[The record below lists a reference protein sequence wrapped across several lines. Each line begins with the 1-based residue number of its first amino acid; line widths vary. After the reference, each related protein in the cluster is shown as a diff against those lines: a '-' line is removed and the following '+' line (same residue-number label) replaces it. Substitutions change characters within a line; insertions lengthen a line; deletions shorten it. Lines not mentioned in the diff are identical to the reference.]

1 MAIDGKVVTGRM
13 VLNEIKDVMEE
24 SYRKRLFRAG
34 HSFLHKC

>member
-1 MAIDGKVVTGRM
+1 MAIDGGVVTGRM

-24 SYRKRLFRAG
+24 IHRKRLFRAG